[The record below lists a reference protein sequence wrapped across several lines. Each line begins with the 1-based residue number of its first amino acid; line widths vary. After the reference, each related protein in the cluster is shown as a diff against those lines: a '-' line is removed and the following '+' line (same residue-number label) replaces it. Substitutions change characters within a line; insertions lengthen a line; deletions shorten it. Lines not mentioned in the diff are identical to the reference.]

1 MATKNT
7 VSFSTI
13 LKRSTC
19 LNSINESTAPDSD
32 RLYENLQSLIELKKN
47 GRDSAVQRSLQ
58 SFIESL
64 CYSANA
70 SNHFREPLYLMEQF
84 NSIDPE
90 ISNRILSEYTTRV
103 MPYVSDLSYIDYAI
117 KEANLTL
124 EQKAKIME
132 SATAYNVADRILR
145 NHDSLS
151 KRFNI
156 ETEVKKYPH
165 SSLKSVAENC
175 AMMID
180 TYKIKP
186 YQKLNLC
193 IEEVSYLLNKNNLNY
208 DTSDLVKYVAEYFLL
223 NSPYVSDKEFD
234 NYRSALTESYIL
246 NESDVDKVDYL
257 IHGEDKDSTVAS
269 SIHSFILSND
279 RTPEGLKNT
288 VDKILS
294 SSSKLDIIT
303 NIDDI
308 IYMIWDVTKS
318 GMFEDN
324 TYFWKPLLDNI
335 VDHFNN
341 NDYNREDIQKITDN
355 LKSVYNDIYNTATR
369 FSTIGYTSICTR
381 FTDYILAMIKKLDDL
396 KSLLYPESNID
407 AMMITSESVI
417 PLNEFKIFK
426 FHNLVKAAF
435 NLDKFLQKKAQRIRD
450 GIGTLTKKAKNVL
463 FGESTD
469 IYDYITDNHQVDII
483 VSQFKITNES
493 DINSIHDFLSESC
506 STFNDLLL
514 TEGKSSIKA
523 YYIIN
528 PGFAEVHI
536 KESAIIDLTEDE
548 QIESDKH
555 IDPFLESYIEE
566 YASIAYYMDNYENV
580 SYIPPVMEQ
589 CISAIHNE
597 GMDNE
602 FFATM
607 LEALSYLDIS
617 QKDIKVLG
625 ERFID
630 SKFNNLLRDNIIS
643 EATDPIFLREETAIH
658 KITDN
663 WSIKSNPDYTIQ
675 LEAYQILQ
683 DILEASFSNSKSM
696 IGKQKLVPTINKTNK
711 PSIKPINNKPQQV
724 QRSQNTN
731 KNQQQAEKKE
741 PPRLR
746 LNDVKLAL
754 LGIKKKFHDMNSK
767 QQQASKAIDM
777 FSRRLVKG
785 MKDALISDKR
795 ESIIKGSVIPSFSKC
810 LKIGIVLAGL
820 GIVTAN
826 PAIPLIAALGG
837 FALSKKLTNKER
849 ILLLDDIEI
858 ELQVVDKEIAMAE
871 SKNQIKKYR
880 YLLKYKKDLQRQ
892 YQRIKYNI
900 RVGKDILPGSTVG
913 TKNFDED

>member
-1 MATKNT
+1 
-7 VSFSTI
+7 
-13 LKRSTC
+13 
-19 LNSINESTAPDSD
+19 
-32 RLYENLQSLIELKKN
+32 
-47 GRDSAVQRSLQ
+47 
-58 SFIESL
+58 
-64 CYSANA
+64 
-70 SNHFREPLYLMEQF
+70 
-84 NSIDPE
+84 
-90 ISNRILSEYTTRV
+90 
-103 MPYVSDLSYIDYAI
+103 
-117 KEANLTL
+117 
-124 EQKAKIME
+124 
-132 SATAYNVADRILR
+132 
-145 NHDSLS
+145 
-151 KRFNI
+151 
-156 ETEVKKYPH
+156 
-165 SSLKSVAENC
+165 
-175 AMMID
+175 
-180 TYKIKP
+180 
-186 YQKLNLC
+186 
-193 IEEVSYLLNKNNLNY
+193 
-208 DTSDLVKYVAEYFLL
+208 
-223 NSPYVSDKEFD
+223 
-234 NYRSALTESYIL
+234 
-246 NESDVDKVDYL
+246 
-257 IHGEDKDSTVAS
+257 
-269 SIHSFILSND
+269 
-279 RTPEGLKNT
+279 
-288 VDKILS
+288 
-294 SSSKLDIIT
+294 
-303 NIDDI
+303 
-308 IYMIWDVTKS
+308 
-318 GMFEDN
+318 
-324 TYFWKPLLDNI
+324 
-335 VDHFNN
+335 
-341 NDYNREDIQKITDN
+341 
-355 LKSVYNDIYNTATR
+355 
-369 FSTIGYTSICTR
+369 
-381 FTDYILAMIKKLDDL
+381 
-396 KSLLYPESNID
+396 
-407 AMMITSESVI
+407 
-417 PLNEFKIFK
+417 
-426 FHNLVKAAF
+426 
-435 NLDKFLQKKAQRIRD
+435 
-450 GIGTLTKKAKNVL
+450 
-463 FGESTD
+463 
-469 IYDYITDNHQVDII
+469 
-483 VSQFKITNES
+483 
-493 DINSIHDFLSESC
+493 
-506 STFNDLLL
+506 LL
-514 TEGKSSIKA
+514 TEGKTSIKA

-536 KESAIIDLTEDE
+536 KESAIIELTEDE

-566 YASIAYYMDNYENV
+566 YANIAYYMDNYENV

-602 FFATM
+602 FFAAM

-630 SKFNNLLRDNIIS
+630 AKFNNLLRDDIIS
-643 EATDPIFLREETAIH
+643 EATDPIFLREETTIH

-696 IGKQKLVPTINKTNK
+696 IGKQKVVPTINKANK

-724 QRSQNTN
+724 QRTQNAN

-826 PAIPLIAALGG
+826 PAIPLIDALGG